1 MDNHGQQTIRIGE
14 YKLFGVASHIV
25 ITAHDET
32 GKQIWEV
39 NGLSHDRQNNIIPIG
54 KPWDGSDTIKGHLD
68 NFSRMGHLVDN
79 QTTIIAGTPTEI
91 EAYRIRAR
99 RAIDRINAQNL
110 DYRIDNQNSNS
121 VAGTGLKSFG
131 ISPQELLNSTR
142 HQFEKPVPGFT
153 EDLIGNKDV
162 LPAGSAQSD
171 PELDGQSAHGNRLRN
186 HVSAPFPMPRPH
198 LAADD
203 NRSRDSQPA
212 LRGESDIPPPSLSEP
227 KSGEAFENGPIPS
240 AKPSRAR
247 SMLQPDNLKNANP
260 FDVRKPDLK
269 QQAFLLDHQPTKAKQ
284 LILSAGRN
292 PELFGFKG
300 VVV

>member
-79 QTTIIAGTPTEI
+79 QTTIIAGTPAEI

-99 RAIDRINAQNL
+99 SAIDRINAQNL

-121 VAGTGLKSFG
+121 VAGTVLKSFG

-142 HQFEKPVPGFT
+142 HQFE
-153 EDLIGNKDV
+153 NQSQA
-162 LPAGSAQSD
+162 LPK
-171 PELDGQSAHGNRLRN
+171 
-186 HVSAPFPMPRPH
+186 
-198 LAADD
+198 
-203 NRSRDSQPA
+203 
-212 LRGESDIPPPSLSEP
+212 I
-227 KSGEAFENGPIPS
+227 
-240 AKPSRAR
+240 
-247 SMLQPDNLKNANP
+247 
-260 FDVRKPDLK
+260 
-269 QQAFLLDHQPTKAKQ
+269 
-284 LILSAGRN
+284 
-292 PELFGFKG
+292 
-300 VVV
+300 